1 MRAGTGCCILHRGSA
16 GPGFHNCA
24 DVQPTHAFS
33 EGVKSKCKSVR
44 HNDVTLV
51 GRGELEGLVRRQL
64 GQGQIRHHTIVR
76 DVSVC
81 VGYKA
86 YDNA

>member
-1 MRAGTGCCILHRGSA
+1 MRGHRGSA
-16 GPGFHNCA
+16 GPGFQNFA
-24 DVQPTHAFS
+24 DLQPTHAFS
-33 EGVKSKCKSVR
+33 EGVKSNCKSLH

-64 GQGQIRHHTIVR
+64 GQGQIGHHILVR

-86 YDNA
+86 HDNA